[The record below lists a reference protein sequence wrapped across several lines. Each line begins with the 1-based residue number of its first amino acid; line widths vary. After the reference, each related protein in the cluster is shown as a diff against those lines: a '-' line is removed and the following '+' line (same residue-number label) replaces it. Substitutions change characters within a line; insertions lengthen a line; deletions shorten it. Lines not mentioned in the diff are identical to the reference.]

1 MTQGIWSDLH
11 STYKN
16 QDWIDKPSIFATQA
30 VEFFPPHG
38 KVLELGA
45 GLGQDSRFFA
55 EFGYEVIATDI
66 EPTVLEIDKRKLSP
80 DIKGRVE
87 FKQMDLRHHFE
98 FDDEEFDVV
107 YAHLSLHYF
116 SEMMTKQIFS
126 EINRVLKKGGV
137 LAFLTNS
144 TKDPEYGTGNQ
155 IEKDFFQIEQATKR
169 YFSIISAEKFTEGYT
184 IKLLDDKGETYK
196 DAVKGVHNLIRFIG
210 EKPKF

>member
-11 STYKN
+11 NTYKN

-30 VEFFPPHG
+30 VEFFPSHG
-38 KVLELGA
+38 KLLELGA

-55 EFGYEVIATDI
+55 EFGYDVVATDI

-116 SEMMTKQIFS
+116 SEKMTKQIFS

-137 LAFLTNS
+137 LAFLVNS
-144 TKDPEYGTGNQ
+144 TTDPEYGTGNQ
-155 IEKDFFQIEQATKR
+155 IEPDFFQIEQATKR
-169 YFSIISAEKFTEGYT
+169 YFSVISTEQFTEGYEV
-184 IKLLDDKGETYK
+184 KLLDNRGETYK
-196 DAVKGVHNLIRFIG
+196 DAIKGVHNLVRFIG